1 MFRNILVAVDDS
13 PQGQRAVRA
22 AIDLVG
28 MGYGRLTMIAEARP
42 APGWASTPMAAAACA
57 PLARELEQEAIRNL
71 HDAAELVPPDVPLTT
86 ILSRRPICAALRDR
100 ACSHCHD
107 LIVIGSPARRR
118 VSIAVRDGLTRLLLS
133 RCHVPVLILHAHSPS
148 GHPLRRGSG
157 QLHPVGDD
165 LLHGAEIA
173 L

>member
-22 AIDLVG
+22 AIDLAEK
-28 MGYGRLTMIAEARP
+28 GYGRLTMIAEAKP

-57 PLARELEQEAIRNL
+57 PLARELEKEAIRNL
-71 HDAAELVPPDVPLTT
+71 REAAALVPAEVPLTT
-86 ILSRRPICAALRDR
+86 ILSRGPIRGALSKR

-107 LIVIGSPARRR
+107 LIVIGSPARHRLS
-118 VSIAVRDGLTRLLLS
+118 VALRDGLTRLLLS
-133 RCHVPVLILHAHSPS
+133 RSHVPVLILHAQEPS
-148 GHPLRRGSG
+148 GHSLRRRPD

-165 LLHGAEIA
+165 LLHSAEVA

>member
-13 PQGQRAVRA
+13 PHGHRAVRA
-22 AIDLVG
+22 AIDLAANG
-28 MGYGRLTMIAEARP
+28 NGRLTMMAEAKP

-71 HDAAELVPPDVPLTT
+71 HDAAELVPPDVPVTT
-86 ILSRRPICAALRDR
+86 ILSRRPIRCALRDR
-100 ACSHCHD
+100 AGSHCHD

-118 VSIAVRDGLTRLLLS
+118 LSAVLRDGLTRLLLD
-133 RCHVPVLILHAHSPS
+133 RCHVPVLILHAEPLS
-148 GHPLRRGSG
+148 GHAFRRRPNE
-157 QLHPVGDD
+157 LHAVGDD
-165 LLHGAEIA
+165 LLHRAEVA